1 MREGE
6 ISKLFA
12 PFSINFPLSHD
23 VRMTIAKLFNTNK
36 KNKQGFH
43 WFFDLF
49 GFKVKSRKNKNH
61 DPHTRAILEKNKCC
75 LM

>member
-43 WFFDLF
+43 
-49 GFKVKSRKNKNH
+49 
-61 DPHTRAILEKNKCC
+61 
-75 LM
+75 